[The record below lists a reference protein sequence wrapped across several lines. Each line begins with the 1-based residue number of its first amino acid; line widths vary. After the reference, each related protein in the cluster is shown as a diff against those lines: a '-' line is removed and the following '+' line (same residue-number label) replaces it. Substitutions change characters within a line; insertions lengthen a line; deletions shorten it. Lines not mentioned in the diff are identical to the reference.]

1 MIYKIDLFCG
11 IYDMT
16 KRLKNLILITST
28 VGGFLELSKELV
40 NKCSNELLLIEF

>member
-1 MIYKIDLFCG
+1 MIDKIDLFCG

-16 KRLKNLILITST
+16 ERLKNLILITST

-40 NKCSNELLLIEF
+40 NKSSNELLLIEF